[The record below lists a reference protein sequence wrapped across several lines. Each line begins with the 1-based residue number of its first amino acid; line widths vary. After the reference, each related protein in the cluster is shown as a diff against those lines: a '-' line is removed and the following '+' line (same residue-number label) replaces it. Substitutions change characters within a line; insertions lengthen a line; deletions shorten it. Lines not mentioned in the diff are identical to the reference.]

1 MTWAHDPLALVTWVH
16 NQRGTCIH
24 DPIHVVLVTSV
35 HDQVGTFDVL
45 CITLKKKK
53 KLGQNMALPCSSTH
67 KDLFNCK
74 IQNSMM
80 KIKDCTSY

>member
-1 MTWAHDPLALVTWVH
+1 MIHVALVTWVQ

-45 CITLKKKK
+45 CITTKN
-53 KLGQNMALPCSSTH
+53 LGQNMVLPCSSTH

-74 IQNSMM
+74 IQNSIMN
-80 KIKDCTSY
+80 IKDRTSY

>member
-1 MTWAHDPLALVTWVH
+1 MIHVALVTWVH
-16 NQRGTCIH
+16 DQRGAYIH

-45 CITLKKKK
+45 CITIKK
-53 KLGQNMALPCSSTH
+53 KLRQNMVLPCSSTH

-74 IQNSMM
+74 FQNSMM
-80 KIKDCTSY
+80 NIKDRTSY